1 VIRILEGRNNALDI
15 GALNHDRSYS
25 FAASFAPHES
35 RWSLDLDYDYN
46 DIFSQ
51 TNICFVATPN
61 FAPPGAISCGSPF
74 LSGISIYTDTSNYAS
89 GSFVVKPGRRVT
101 LGAGYAITSTV
112 GNTLILNPNAP
123 TGPLSFNYH
132 LPTAQLAV
140 EISKN
145 LVYKAGWN
153 YYDYNEKSAPGPTFP
168 RDFRGNTFTL
178 SLRYV
183 M

>member
-1 VIRILEGRNNALDI
+1 G
-15 GALNHDRSYS
+15 
-25 FAASFAPHES
+25 
-35 RWSLDLDYDYN
+35 
-46 DIFSQ
+46 
-51 TNICFVATPN
+51 T
-61 FAPPGAISCGSPF
+61 PF
-74 LSGISIYTDTSNYAS
+74 LSGISTYTDTSNYAS
-89 GSFVVKPGRRVT
+89 GAFTVKPWRRVT
-101 LGAGYAITSTV
+101 LGAGYAITSTS
-112 GNTLILNPNAP
+112 GNTLILNPIAP

-145 LVYKAGWN
+145 LIYKAGWN
-153 YYDYNEKSAPGPTFP
+153 YYDYNEKSLPGPTLP